1 MNDSEKVLVKYEPY
15 FRNDI
20 TRLIAAKEGLS
31 PQAVVDFLSL
41 SGLPQQLVKQ
51 VFNTSIK
58 TFRRYLRQNKLL
70 NASTSEKLLRL
81 YALYQRG
88 LIVFGSAEAFT
99 EWLMKPAFGIGNL
112 VPLTILDTATG
123 IKLINE
129 ELVRIANGDLA

>member
-1 MNDSEKVLVKYEPY
+1 
-15 FRNDI
+15 
-20 TRLIAAKEGLS
+20 
-31 PQAVVDFLSL
+31 
-41 SGLPQQLVKQ
+41 
-51 VFNTSIK
+51 
-58 TFRRYLRQNKLL
+58 LRQNKLL